1 MKTFFVRLAGLNR
14 RTKVL
19 LAVAGALIIVVVAG
33 VVLVLAQRSL
43 TQVIRALSGTATEGV
58 YPAIPNRG

>member
-1 MKTFFVRLAGLNR
+1 MKTFFARLAGLNR

-33 VVLVLAQRSL
+33 VVLVLA
-43 TQVIRALSGTATEGV
+43 
-58 YPAIPNRG
+58 